1 MYNEPNAPLVDAN
14 LNNNIE
20 DEKEDEE
27 DDSKEFDLEEYYGIL
42 KLELDDIEKKKIKVF
57 LDWNYDLLDE
67 INDELLIIIVKLEKV
82 SRLLWN
88 NEESI

>member
-1 MYNEPNAPLVDAN
+1 MKK
-14 LNNNIE
+14 
-20 DEKEDEE
+20 KEAAIKHRIHQEVGR
-27 DDSKEFDLEEYYGIL
+27 EYYDVL
-42 KLELDDIEKKKIKVF
+42 KLELDNIEKKKIKVF